1 MTLQI
6 SGQSRLEDA
15 SASQKNIERVNEK
28 INFITQ
34 FASKPYFNKLLK
46 KLAGQNIVNAL
57 IICDYIIAEQTEI
70 NIKQSTKE
78 GKIKILTWLS
88 NFHAGKSFKEMT
100 RDSCYHAMANDMSAR
115 PHEILSVRI
124 SHIKFNVTEDGIQY
138 ASAKIINA

>member
-88 NFHAGKSFKEMT
+88 NFM
-100 RDSCYHAMANDMSAR
+100 
-115 PHEILSVRI
+115 PV
-124 SHIKFNVTEDGIQY
+124 SHLRK
-138 ASAKIINA
+138 